1 MKNRALWVVLFVL
14 AIVTLLMVFVIMPRL
29 NPTSETAPAISATSD
44 AVKSAAD
51 QAAASVDNATA
62 GLADA
67 ALEKMDRLKADAVK
81 AVDGITALFADGRT
95 PGVEAYSAAK
105 TLAQGAVKALAS
117 IEMPEGI
124 DAKLTDTTK
133 ALQADAARA
142 LALIEQ
148 LPDDP
153 AKAAGLIASIKDALL
168 GKPAE
173 TAAAPAEAAGA
184 DVPRFDVLRVEPD
197 GSTVIAGNAAPG
209 AKVEIL
215 NDGTVISSQTV
226 DGTGDF
232 AAVLDNPLPPGDH
245 ALQIRA
251 TAADGKVVTSEEVAT
266 VSVPD
271 GGKGELLAM
280 VSKPGKASRL
290 ITLPGAADAAQAT
303 APAAAA
309 STEATP
315 AAQPAAAAE
324 TAATPTVS
332 MPELPAASSQLAGSA
347 PTIPATGTDTAS
359 APAAQPAPDGSA
371 TPAAPAATSAAEVQV
386 TAVEIEGDRIFVAG
400 KAPVGAIVRGFADKA
415 TIGESKTDAS
425 GNFVIDGTMT
435 LSVGSHIIEVE
446 MLDASGKVVVRASVP
461 FERPEGEQV
470 SVVAQSADATAGD
483 AGHPELAE
491 FERLRVSLTKALT
504 ILENLY
510 ANGQKP
516 ALEQLAAAR
525 SATEFGLQSIIG
537 FRPGT
542 TATPEFAASVGAHG
556 AKAKEALALLQSVR
570 TGDVEGLGAALPKL
584 VALIRDL
591 LSEPTPAAAEA
602 AAAVTPAAPAE
613 TPASA
618 AQAPAAET
626 AAADTAA
633 APKTIQQAPLAKS
646 ENSVIIR
653 RGDTLWQISRRVYG
667 QGVRYTTIY
676 LANENQIRNP
686 DLIEPG
692 QIFTVPKDALPN
704 AEEIHRKRLRGEAV
718 N

>member
-29 NPTSETAPAISATSD
+29 NPTGDTAPAISATSD

-67 ALEKMDRLKADAVK
+67 AAEKMDRLKADAVK

-105 TLAQGAVKALAS
+105 TLAQGAVKALTS

-124 DAKLTDTTK
+124 DAKLTDAMK

-168 GKPAE
+168 GKPAD

-303 APAAAA
+303 PAAAPAAAA
-309 STEATP
+309 STEVTP
-315 AAQPAAAAE
+315 AAQPAAAAA
-324 TAATPTVS
+324 TAATPAVS

-359 APAAQPAPDGSA
+359 APAAQPATDAST
-371 TPAAPAATSAAEVQV
+371 TPAAPATTGAAEVQV

-470 SVVAQSADATAGD
+470 SVVAQSADATAAD

-537 FRPGT
+537 FRPGA
-542 TATPEFAASVGAHG
+542 TATPEFVASVGVHG
-556 AKAKEALALLQSVR
+556 AKAKEALALLQSVK
-570 TGDVEGLGAALPKL
+570 TGDVDGLGAALPKL

-591 LSEPTPAAAEA
+591 LSEPTPS
-602 AAAVTPAAPAE
+602 AAAVAPAAPAT
-613 TPASA
+613 TPAPA
-618 AQAPAAET
+618 TQAPAAET

-704 AEEIHRKRLRGEAV
+704 AEEIHRKRLRGEPV

>member
-1 MKNRALWVVLFVL
+1 MKNRALWVVLLVL
-14 AIVTLLMVFVIMPRL
+14 AIVSLLMVFVIMPRL
-29 NPTSETAPAISATSD
+29 NTSGDAAPAISAATD
-44 AVKSAAD
+44 AAKSAAD
-51 QAAASVDNATA
+51 QAAATAQTATA
-62 GLADA
+62 EIANVA
-67 ALEKMDRLKADAVK
+67 AEKMDRLKAEAVK
-81 AVDGITALFADGRT
+81 AVDGISALFADGRT

-105 TLAQGAVKALAS
+105 TLAQGAVAALAS
-117 IEMPEGI
+117 LDAPESL
-124 DAKLTDTTK
+124 DAKLSDTLN
-133 ALQADAARA
+133 ALKADAARA

-153 AKAAGLIASIKDALL
+153 AKAASLVASIKDALL
-168 GKPAE
+168 GKPVE
-173 TAAAPAEAAGA
+173 TAAAPAQDAAPS

-215 NDGTVISSQTV
+215 NGGAIISSQTV

-245 ALQIRA
+245 SLQIRA
-251 TAADGKVVTSEEVAT
+251 TGADGKIVTSEEVAT
-266 VSVPD
+266 ISVPE

-290 ITLPGAADAAQAT
+290 ITLPGTADATT
-303 APAAAA
+303 APAAAQPA
-309 STEATP
+309 DAAAPAADTAAATP
-315 AAQPAAAAE
+315 APSAAGL
-324 TAATPTVS
+324 
-332 MPELPAASSQLAGSA
+332 PELPAASSQLAGSA
-347 PTIPATGTDTAS
+347 PTIPASGTDVA
-359 APAAQPAPDGSA
+359 AAQPSTE
-371 TPAAPAATSAAEVQV
+371 TPAATTAPAVTGAEVQV

-400 KAPVGAIVRGFADKA
+400 KAPVGSTVRGFADKA
-415 TIGESKTDAS
+415 AIGESKTDAS
-425 GNFVIDGTMT
+425 GHFVIDGTMA

-446 MLDASGKVVVRASVP
+446 LLDATGKVVVRASVP

-470 SVVAQSADATAGD
+470 SVVAPSTD
-483 AGHPELAE
+483 AGAAGTSPEQAE
-491 FERLRVSLTKALT
+491 LERLRLSLTKALT
-504 ILENLY
+504 ILEGLY

-542 TATPEFAASVGAHG
+542 TASPEFTAAATTLGT
-556 AKAKEALALLQSVR
+556 KAKEALALLQSVK
-570 TGDVEGLGAALPKL
+570 TGDVDGLGAVLPKL
-584 VALIRDL
+584 VALIRAL
-591 LSEPTPAAAEA
+591 LDQPTPVVAAAPKADTTA
-602 AAAVTPAAPAE
+602 APAAPAN
-613 TPASA
+613 SA
-618 AQAPAAET
+618 DAT
-626 AAADTAA
+626 A

-646 ENSVIIR
+646 DNSVIIR

-692 QIFTVPKDALPN
+692 QIFTVPKEALPN
-704 AEEIHRKRLRGEAV
+704 AEEIHRKRLRGEPV

>member
-1 MKNRALWVVLFVL
+1 MKNRALWVVLLVL

-29 NPTSETAPAISATSD
+29 NQSSDTAPAISAATD

-51 QAAASVDNATA
+51 QAAQTAETATVNI
-62 GLADA
+62 ADA
-67 ALEKMDRLKADAVK
+67 AAEKMDRLKADAVK

-95 PGVEAYSAAK
+95 PSVEAYSAAK
-105 TLAQGAVKALAS
+105 TLAQGAVQALSS
-117 IEMPEGI
+117 IEMPQGL
-124 DAKLTDTTK
+124 DAKLTDTMK

-153 AKAAGLIASIKDALL
+153 AKAAGLVASIKDALL
-168 GKPAE
+168 GKPVE
-173 TAAAPAEAAGA
+173 TAAAPAEAAA
-184 DVPRFDVLRVEPD
+184 SELPRFDVLRVEPD

-215 NDGTVISSQTV
+215 NDGAVISSQTV

-251 TAADGKVVTSEEVAT
+251 TGADGKSVTSEEVAT
-266 VSVPD
+266 ISVPE

-280 VSKPGKASRL
+280 VSTPGKASRL
-290 ITLPGAADAAQAT
+290 ITLPGAADTAA
-303 APAAAA
+303 APA
-309 STEATP
+309 ATP
-315 AAQPAAAAE
+315 AATAQTQPAVAAASE
-324 TAATPTVS
+324 TTTPASDSAAPGATGL
-332 MPELPAASSQLAGSA
+332 PELPAASSQLAGSA
-347 PTIPATGTDTAS
+347 PTIPASGTDVS
-359 APAAQPAPDGSA
+359 
-371 TPAAPAATSAAEVQV
+371 AAPAAAPATETPAANTTPAVTAAEVQV

-400 KAPVGAIVRGFADKA
+400 KAPVGSTVRGFADKA

-425 GNFVIDGTMT
+425 GHFVIDGTMA
-435 LSVGSHIIEVE
+435 LSVGNHIIEVE
-446 MLDASGKVVVRASVP
+446 LLDAAGKVVVRASVP

-470 SVVAQSADATAGD
+470 SVVAPAPDANAGQ
-483 AGHPELAE
+483 AAPEQAE
-491 FERLRVSLTKALT
+491 FERLRISLTKALT
-504 ILENLY
+504 ILEGLY

-525 SATEFGLQSIIG
+525 SATEIGLQSIID
-537 FRPGT
+537 FRAGT
-542 TATPEFAASVGAHG
+542 AAAPEFSASVAAHG
-556 AKAKEALALLQSVR
+556 AKAKEALALLQSVP
-570 TGDVEGLGAALPKL
+570 TGDVDGFGTVLPKL
-584 VALIRDL
+584 VGLIRGL
-591 LSEPTPAAAEA
+591 LDQPALQAETPASPAPAPAAPAAAEA
-602 AAAVTPAAPAE
+602 VSPPAASAD
-613 TPASA
+613 AST
-618 AQAPAAET
+618 E
-626 AAADTAA
+626 
-633 APKTIQQAPLAKS
+633 PKTIQQAPLAKS
-646 ENSVIIR
+646 DNSVIIR

-686 DLIEPG
+686 DLIAPG

-704 AEEIHRKRLRGEAV
+704 AEEIHRKRLRGEPV

>member
-1 MKNRALWVVLFVL
+1 MKNRALWVVLLVL
-14 AIVTLLMVFVIMPRL
+14 AIVSLLMVFVIMPRL
-29 NPTSETAPAISATSD
+29 NTSGNTAPAISAATD

-51 QAAASVDNATA
+51 QAASTAETATT
-62 GLADA
+62 GLAEVA
-67 ALEKMDRLKADAVK
+67 AQKMDRLKGEAVK

-105 TLAQGAVKALAS
+105 TLAQGAVAALAS
-117 IEMPEGI
+117 IDAPEGL
-124 DAKLTDTTK
+124 DAKLADTIK
-133 ALQADAARA
+133 ALKADAARA

-153 AKAAGLIASIKDALL
+153 AKAASLVASIKDALL
-168 GKPAE
+168 GQPVE
-173 TAAAPAEAAGA
+173 TAAAPAQDAGA
-184 DVPRFDVLRVEPD
+184 SDVPRFDVLRVEPD

-209 AKVEIL
+209 AKVEII
-215 NDGTVISSQTV
+215 NGGAVISSQTV

-245 ALQIRA
+245 SLQIRA
-251 TAADGKVVTSEEVAT
+251 TSADGKMVTSEEVAT
-266 VSVPD
+266 ISVPE

-290 ITLPGAADAAQAT
+290 ITLPGATD
-303 APAAAA
+303 AAAA
-309 STEATP
+309 PTV
-315 AAQPAAAAE
+315 AQPAVAAAPAAE
-324 TAATPTVS
+324 TASPAAAGL
-332 MPELPAASSQLAGSA
+332 PELPAASSQLANSA
-347 PTIPATGTDTAS
+347 PPIPTSGTDVAA
-359 APAAQPAPDGSA
+359 APAAQPATEAPA
-371 TPAAPAATSAAEVQV
+371 AATTPAATGAAEVQV

-400 KAPVGAIVRGFADKA
+400 KAPAGSTVRGFADKA

-425 GNFVIDGTMT
+425 GNFVIDGNMT

-446 MLDASGKVVVRASVP
+446 LLDASGKVIVRASVP

-470 SVVAQSADATAGD
+470 SVVAPSPD
-483 AGHPELAE
+483 AGAAATSPEQAE
-491 FERLRVSLTKALT
+491 YERLRISLTKALT
-504 ILENLY
+504 ILEGLY

-537 FRPGT
+537 FRAGA
-542 TATPEFAASVGAHG
+542 TASADFAASVAAHG
-556 AKAKEALALLQSVR
+556 ANAKEALTLLQSVK
-570 TGDVEGLGAALPKL
+570 TGDVDGFGAVLPKL

-591 LSEPTPAAAEA
+591 LDQSAPQAGATAAQTSNPA
-602 AAAVTPAAPAE
+602 TPAAPA
-613 TPASA
+613 
-618 AQAPAAET
+618 APAAST
-626 AAADTAA
+626 DGSV
-633 APKTIQQAPLAKS
+633 APKTIQQAPLAQS
-646 ENSVIIR
+646 DNSVIIR

-704 AEEIHRKRLRGEAV
+704 AEEIHRKRMRGEPV

>member
-1 MKNRALWVVLFVL
+1 MKNRALWVVLLVL
-14 AIVTLLMVFVIMPRL
+14 AIVSLLMVFVIMPRL
-29 NPTSETAPAISATSD
+29 NTSGDAAPAISAATD
-44 AVKSAAD
+44 AVKSTAD
-51 QAAASVDNATA
+51 QAAATVETATTNI
-62 GLADA
+62 ADA
-67 ALEKMDRLKADAVK
+67 AAEKMDRLKAEAVK

-105 TLAQGAVKALAS
+105 TLSQGAVAALAS
-117 IEMPEGI
+117 IDAPEGLET
-124 DAKLTDTTK
+124 KLSDTIKSLKT
-133 ALQADAARA
+133 DAARA
-142 LALIEQ
+142 LTMIEQ

-153 AKAAGLIASIKDALL
+153 AKAASLVTSIKDALL
-168 GKPAE
+168 GKLVE
-173 TAAAPAEAAGA
+173 TAAAPAQDASGS

-215 NDGTVISSQTV
+215 NGGAIISSQTV

-245 ALQIRA
+245 SLQIRA
-251 TAADGKVVTSEEVAT
+251 TSADGKMVTSEEVAT
-266 VSVPD
+266 ISVPE

-290 ITLPGAADAAQAT
+290 ITLPGTDTAADAA
-303 APAAAA
+303 APAVAA
-309 STEATP
+309 E
-315 AAQPAAAAE
+315 AQPAAATTTSAA
-324 TAATPTVS
+324 TAAAPVAAL
-332 MPELPAASSQLAGSA
+332 PDLPAASSELAGSA
-347 PTIPATGTDTAS
+347 PVIPGTGTTVAS
-359 APAAQPAPDGSA
+359 APAGQATSE
-371 TPAAPAATSAAEVQV
+371 TPAVPSAAEVQV

-400 KAPVGAIVRGFADKA
+400 KAPAGSTVRGFADKA
-415 TIGESKTDAS
+415 VIGEIKTDAT
-425 GNFVIDGTMT
+425 GHFVIDGTMA

-446 MLDASGKVVVRASVP
+446 LLDATGKVVVRASVP

-470 SVVAQSADATAGD
+470 SVVAPTPDASAAA
-483 AGHPELAE
+483 ASPEQAE

-504 ILENLY
+504 ILEGLY

-516 ALEQLAAAR
+516 PLEQLAAAR

-537 FRPGT
+537 FRAGT
-542 TATPEFAASVGAHG
+542 TASPEFTAAVSTLGT
-556 AKAKEALALLQSVR
+556 KAKEALALLQSVK
-570 TGDVEGLGAALPKL
+570 TGDVDGLGAVLPKL
-584 VALIRDL
+584 VALIREL
-591 LSEPTPAAAEA
+591 LDQPTPV
-602 AAAVTPAAPAE
+602 AAVAVAPTADATTAPAAPAS
-613 TPASA
+613 SA
-618 AQAPAAET
+618 
-626 AAADTAA
+626 DGSA

-646 ENSVIIR
+646 DNSVIIR

-704 AEEIHRKRLRGEAV
+704 AEEIHRKRLRGEPV

>member
-1 MKNRALWVVLFVL
+1 MKNRALWVVLLVL
-14 AIVTLLMVFVIMPRL
+14 AIVSLLMVFVIMPRL
-29 NPTSETAPAISATSD
+29 NTSGDVAPAISAATD

-51 QAAASVDNATA
+51 QAAATAETATTNI
-62 GLADA
+62 ADA
-67 ALEKMDRLKADAVK
+67 AAEKMDRLKADAVK
-81 AVDGITALFADGRT
+81 AVDGISALFADGRT

-105 TLAQGAVKALAS
+105 TLAQGAVAALAS
-117 IEMPEGI
+117 LDAPEGL
-124 DAKLTDTTK
+124 DAKISDSIKTLK
-133 ALQADAARA
+133 ADAARA

-153 AKAAGLIASIKDALL
+153 AKAASLVASIKDSLL
-168 GKPAE
+168 GKPVE
-173 TAAAPAEAAGA
+173 PAEEEVSTP

-215 NDGTVISSQTV
+215 NGGAVISSQTV

-245 ALQIRA
+245 SLQIRA
-251 TAADGKVVTSEEVAT
+251 TGTDGKIVTSEEVAT
-266 VSVPD
+266 VSVPE

-280 VSKPGKASRL
+280 VSKPGMASRL
-290 ITLPGAADAAQAT
+290 ITLPGAADAAA
-303 APAAAA
+303 APAATPPADSAA
-309 STEATP
+309 P
-315 AAQPAAAAE
+315 AAE
-324 TAATPTVS
+324 TAATTPAPAPGAAGL
-332 MPELPAASSQLAGSA
+332 PELPAASSELAGSA
-347 PTIPATGTDTAS
+347 PTIPASGTDS
-359 APAAQPAPDGSA
+359 A
-371 TPAAPAATSAAEVQV
+371 AAPAEEPATGTEQPEAASAAVTGAEVQV

-400 KAPVGAIVRGFADKA
+400 KAPAGSTVRGFADKA
-415 TIGESKTDAS
+415 TIGESKADAS
-425 GNFVIDGTMT
+425 GHFVIDGTMT

-446 MLDASGKVVVRASVP
+446 LLDASGKVAVRASVP

-470 SVVAQSADATAGD
+470 SVVAATPDASAAATS
-483 AGHPELAE
+483 PEQAE
-491 FERLRVSLTKALT
+491 LERLRMSLTKAMT
-504 ILENLY
+504 ILEGLY

-525 SATEFGLQSIIG
+525 SATEFGLQSIIS

-542 TATPEFAASVGAHG
+542 TASAEVSAAAAAH
-556 AKAKEALALLQSVR
+556 AEKAKEALALLQSVK
-570 TGDVEGLGAALPKL
+570 TGDVDGFGAVLPKL
-584 VALIRDL
+584 VALIREVLDQ
-591 LSEPTPAAAEA
+591 PTPAPATATASAPAADTA
-602 AAAVTPAAPAE
+602 TAPAAPADG
-613 TPASA
+613 ANA
-618 AQAPAAET
+618 AT
-626 AAADTAA
+626 

-646 ENSVIIR
+646 DNSVIIR

-704 AEEIHRKRLRGEAV
+704 AEEIHRKRLRGEPV